1 MDYCRSTQWRVILY
15 KVYCILLCIF
25 FPLLYTHIYT
35 VYLSNL
41 SPTRWLSFQLISG
54 TEYSSGSWFTD
65 VNIIS
70 FSESAAPLSSINPV
84 FLENYVTGESLIFC
98 AIFYFRLEIS
108 ISVWEKNSILKNDS
122 ENKLQTFWGSIR
134 NPSAWGR
141 LKKLLQYSGRV

>member
-1 MDYCRSTQWRVILY
+1 MNVWTTVEVHNGDS
-15 KVYCILLCIF
+15 YCIKYTAYSYAYF
-25 FPLLYTHIYT
+25 FHYYIYTHIYT

-122 ENKLQTFWGSIR
+122 ENKLQTFLGFSQKPISMGS
-134 NPSAWGR
+134 A
-141 LKKLLQYSGRV
+141 